1 MTNQTILLV
10 EDNPDDAALA
20 LRALRKHNVPTTVVV
35 ARDGVEA
42 LDYLFGTGSYAGR
55 DPQLLPRVILLDLKL
70 PRMDGH
76 DVLRELR
83 AHERTRTI
91 PVVMLTSSKEDR
103 DLSMSY
109 SLGVNSYICKP
120 VNFSEF
126 SEAVR
131 QLGTYWLSLNEEPPR
146 S

>member
-1 MTNQTILLV
+1 
-10 EDNPDDAALA
+10 
-20 LRALRKHNVPTTVVV
+20 
-35 ARDGVEA
+35 
-42 LDYLFGTGSYAGR
+42 
-55 DPQLLPRVILLDLKL
+55 
-70 PRMDGH
+70 MDGH